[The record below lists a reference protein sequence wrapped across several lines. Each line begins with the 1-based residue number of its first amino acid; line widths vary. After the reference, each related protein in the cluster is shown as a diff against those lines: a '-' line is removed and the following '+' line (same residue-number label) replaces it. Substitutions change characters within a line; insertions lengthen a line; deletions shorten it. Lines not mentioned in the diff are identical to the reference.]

1 MTLLVSLDPGKVTG
15 CAIGC
20 FTDTTPYERL
30 DYFAIQGGLEG
41 FIDFAESRWCCE
53 ETMSLWEDPL
63 HEGLDPILISERFV
77 LRSNAF
83 VADTTPLLIEG
94 AMAAWHLDPVYQLR
108 SDKALVPDQILK
120 DNGWWVTGK
129 MCGWKDGRDVNDSLI
144 HALVYLKRK
153 KHEPT
158 LRKLWPEE
166 SDARRLIDQNMKE
179 D

>member
-1 MTLLVSLDPGKVTG
+1 MTLLISLDPGKVTG
-15 CAIGC
+15 CTIGR
-20 FTDTTPYERL
+20 FTETTPYERL

-41 FIDFAESRWCCE
+41 FIDFAERRWGSYDYGGLPALYE
-53 ETMSLWEDPL
+53 EPHAAHLTPTLV
-63 HEGLDPILISERFV
+63 SERFV

-144 HALVYLKRK
+144 HALVYLKRN
-153 KHEPT
+153 KHLPT
-158 LRKLWPEE
+158 IEKLWPE
-166 SDARRLIDQNMKE
+166 KE
-179 D
+179 ED